1 MFHVDWFWLFILG
14 VSVAGVVSGIIRSAD
29 REKTIRAAIDK
40 GVALDPATLEAL
52 RNAAANPP
60 SNPRFGL
67 LVGSIMTFAVGC
79 GLMLLGYF
87 IGMDETTSNSL
98 HPLLGVGALLWC
110 ISLGLFVASRF
121 APAPRTP

>member
-1 MFHVDWFWLFILG
+1 
-14 VSVAGVVSGIIRSAD
+14 
-29 REKTIRAAIDK
+29 
-40 GVALDPATLEAL
+40 
-52 RNAAANPP
+52 
-60 SNPRFGL
+60 
-67 LVGSIMTFAVGC
+67 MTFAVGG

-87 IGMDETTSNSL
+87 IGMDETTATTL